1 MLSAVLVFLWL
12 IVIPF
17 GCGLWITGKLPKE
30 HHRTEIVFLNGYLI
44 MIALFQCIY
53 LCFVMAGSTSFK
65 LLTWIFGVIIV
76 IFFVVSAGLGR
87 AVIKECLSAVKNKE
101 LLALKVVFWLIVLA
115 QVIMRLLQQVSD
127 GDDAFYI
134 ATAAASVSSGTMNYV
149 QPYTGFVTYD
159 LDLRHAFSAAPMWL
173 AFLSKVT
180 MVRPVM
186 MAHSILSLI
195 LIILHYLT
203 ILSIGNVLFREK
215 KNEKYLFATLVGV
228 FNVYGYVSIYTAQ
241 TFFLTRT
248 WQGKSILANLFLPV
262 LLMLLLWLGES
273 KKKEKMVNWYFVLA
287 GIILFAGTAM
297 TTISVL
303 ILPMVFMLGM
313 IFLAIYHRRP
323 LLLLKGTLVCVPVGI
338 VGLLYMMA

>member
-1 MLSAVLVFLWL
+1 MLQIVLVFFWL
-12 IVIPF
+12 ILIPF
-17 GCGLWITGKLPKE
+17 GCGMLFTNKLPKE
-30 HHRTEIVFLNGYLI
+30 HHRVEIVFLSGYLI
-44 MIALFQCIY
+44 MIALFQFLY
-53 LCFVMAGSTSFK
+53 LCFVVAGSTSFR
-65 LLTWIFGVIIV
+65 LLALIFGIFIV
-76 IFFVVSAGLGR
+76 LYAGVSVWFGKT
-87 AVIKECLSAVKNKE
+87 VIKECLSAIKNKE
-101 LLALKVVFWLIVLA
+101 SLALKVVFWLIVLA

-134 ATAAASVSSGTMNYV
+134 ATAAVSVSNGTMNLV
-149 QPYTGFVTYD
+149 QPYTGFVTDD
-159 LDLRHAFSAAPMWL
+159 LDLRHAFSAAPTWL

-195 LIILHYLT
+195 LIILHYFI
-203 ILSIGNVLFREK
+203 ILSMGTILFREK
-215 KNEKYLFATLVGV
+215 KSEKYMFASLVGI

-248 WQGKSILANLFLPV
+248 WQGKSIFANLFLPV
-262 LLMLLLWLGES
+262 LLMLLLWFGEI
-273 KKKEKMVNWYFVLA
+273 KQKEKIGNLYFVLA

-297 TTISVL
+297 TTMSVL
-303 ILPMVFMLGM
+303 MLPMVFMLGM

-323 LLLLKGTLVCVPVGI
+323 LLLLKGALACVPVGI